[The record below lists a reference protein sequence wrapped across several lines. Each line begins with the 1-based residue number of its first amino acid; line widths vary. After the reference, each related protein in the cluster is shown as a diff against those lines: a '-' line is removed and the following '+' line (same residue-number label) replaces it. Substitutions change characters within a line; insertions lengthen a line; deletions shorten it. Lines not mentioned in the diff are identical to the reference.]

1 MQDLEVKDTMKKV
14 KKSKS
19 EIKKKLEESKANGDR
34 NENTDIQEKVEKCT
48 ANEEDAV
55 KEIQNKQIDDSVS
68 NCSV

>member
-19 EIKKKLEESKANGDR
+19 EIKKKLEESIANGDR

-55 KEIQNKQIDDSVS
+55 KEIQNKQIDDSV
-68 NCSV
+68 

>member
-19 EIKKKLEESKANGDR
+19 EIKKKLEESIANGDR

-55 KEIQNKQIDDSVS
+55 KEIQNKQIGDSV
-68 NCSV
+68 

>member
-1 MQDLEVKDTMKKV
+1 MKKV

-19 EIKKKLEESKANGDR
+19 EIKKKLEESIANGDR

-55 KEIQNKQIDDSVS
+55 KEIQNKQIDDSV
-68 NCSV
+68 

>member
-19 EIKKKLEESKANGDR
+19 GIKKKLEESIANGDR

-55 KEIQNKQIDDSVS
+55 KEIQNKQIDDSV
-68 NCSV
+68 

>member
-19 EIKKKLEESKANGDR
+19 EIKKKLEESIANGDR

-55 KEIQNKQIDDSVS
+55 KEIQNKQKNKKESF
-68 NCSV
+68 

>member
-14 KKSKS
+14 EKSKS
-19 EIKKKLEESKANGDR
+19 EIKKKLEESIANGDR

-55 KEIQNKQIDDSVS
+55 KEIQNKQIDDSV
-68 NCSV
+68 

>member
-19 EIKKKLEESKANGDR
+19 EIKKKLEESIANGDR
-34 NENTDIQEKVEKCT
+34 NENTDIEEKIEKCT

-55 KEIQNKQIDDSVS
+55 KEIQNKQIDDSV
-68 NCSV
+68 

>member
-1 MQDLEVKDTMKKV
+1 MQDLEVKDTTKKV

-19 EIKKKLEESKANGDR
+19 EIKKKLEESIANGDR

-55 KEIQNKQIDDSVS
+55 KEIQNKQIDDSV
-68 NCSV
+68 

>member
-19 EIKKKLEESKANGDR
+19 EIKKKLEESIANGDR
-34 NENTDIQEKVEKCT
+34 NENTDIEEKVEKCT

-55 KEIQNKQIDDSVS
+55 KEIQNKQIDDSV
-68 NCSV
+68 

>member
-55 KEIQNKQIDDSVS
+55 KEIQNKQLDDSVS

>member
-19 EIKKKLEESKANGDR
+19 EIKKKLEESIANGDR
-34 NENTDIQEKVEKCT
+34 NENTDIQEKVKKCT

-55 KEIQNKQIDDSVS
+55 KEIQNKQIDDSV
-68 NCSV
+68 